1 MSESDEFR
9 ADTRV
14 WLEKN
19 CPKGA
24 RGPGVIP
31 WGSRKVELPR
41 DSQTWLDN
49 MAQKGWTVPTWP
61 KQYGGAELDS
71 AQYLILLEELRRINA
86 RSPLIG
92 RGVNYIGPT
101 LLDYGTDEQKARWL
115 PGMARGDG
123 GWCMGYS
130 EPGAGSDLASLS
142 TKAERNGDRYLIN
155 GRKIW
160 TSEATHGDYIFA
172 LVRTD
177 STAPKHN
184 GISLI
189 LIDMD
194 QPGVQV
200 RPIRLISG
208 SSPFCET
215 LLEDATAD
223 ANDIV
228 GPVNQ
233 GWTVGKR
240 LLQYERST
248 HAGINISGTQGGVA
262 DTPLSEIFRYLLA
275 TDEKSGRLLD
285 VGHREAL
292 VKWQMRQRTY
302 EMTQRRAI
310 EEAQARAPGFTSSV
324 VKLIGTLL
332 KQERDELHLSALG
345 TDGLGWEGD
354 EFPKEALKHTRTWLQ
369 NKSLTIAGGTA
380 EIQLNI
386 IAKRVLSL
394 PDK

>member
-1 MSESDEFR
+1 MSEAAEFR
-9 ADTRV
+9 AETRA
-14 WLEKN
+14 WLEEN
-19 CPKGA
+19 CPAGA
-24 RGPGVIP
+24 RGPGNVP
-31 WGSRKVELPR
+31 WGSRKIDLPK
-41 DSQTWLDN
+41 DSREWLEN
-49 MAQKGWTVPTWP
+49 MAAKGWTVPTWP
-61 KQYGGAELDS
+61 KAYGGAELDS
-71 AQYLILLEELRRINA
+71 ARYLILLDELRRINA

-101 LLDYGTDEQKARWL
+101 ILEFGTDEQKARWL

-130 EPGAGSDLASLS
+130 EPGAGSDLASLG
-142 TKAERNGDRYLIN
+142 TKAERHGDEYIIN

-160 TSEATHGDYIFA
+160 TSDATHGDYIFA

-177 STAPKHN
+177 DKAAKHD

-215 LLEDATAD
+215 LFEDATAS
-223 ANDIV
+223 ATDII

-248 HAGINISGTQGGVA
+248 HAGINISGTQGGV
-262 DTPLSEIFRYLLA
+262 DEVPLTEIVSDLLP
-275 TDEKSGRLLD
+275 TDDGSGRILDNAQRSALLQ
-285 VGHREAL
+285 
-292 VKWQMRQRTY
+292 WQMRQRTY
-302 EMTQRRAI
+302 EMTQRRAM
-310 EEAQARAPGFTSSV
+310 EEAKARAPGFTSSA
-324 VKLIGTLL
+324 VKLTGTLL
-332 KQERDELHLSALG
+332 KQERDEFHLSALG
-345 TDGLGWEGD
+345 FNGLYWESD
-354 EFPKEALKHTRTWLQ
+354 DVSKAALKQTRTWLHQ
-369 NKSLTIAGGTA
+369 KSLTIAGGTA
-380 EIQLNI
+380 EVQRNI
-386 IAKRVLSL
+386 IAKRVLGL
-394 PDK
+394 PD